1 MPISTVLRALK
12 CWALISVGAF
22 GVQPD
27 KESAMEWYV
36 MAWKKF
42 AQFEGRSRRK
52 EYWMFTLF
60 NILVACVLYIP
71 GLIYR
76 ESALGLGLLAL
87 YGIYSLA
94 TLIPALAVS
103 IRRLHDTGKSGWF
116 LLLCFIPFVNLIL
129 LVFLCLDS
137 SPGPNQYGLNPKGV

>member
-1 MPISTVLRALK
+1 
-12 CWALISVGAF
+12 
-22 GVQPD
+22 
-27 KESAMEWYV
+27 MEWYV